1 VIAFLC
7 PERAANV
14 TGATWSADG
23 GSVPLFI

>member
-1 VIAFLC
+1 VIGFLC
-7 PERAANV
+7 SERAANV